1 MNKTIEFILA
11 RRSVRCFS
19 DTVIEEDKLREII
32 LCGRCAPS
40 GGGAQAAIIALI
52 QGDARDNLARINAE
66 IWGKDKD
73 PFWGAPTVLAVLADN
88 RVPSYIEDG
97 SAALENMIIAAES
110 VGLNSCW
117 VCRAKE
123 TFDTD
128 YGRNILKKAGIDPA
142 VYSGIGFLVIGYGE
156 ANEEARPRLEPL
168 FYTIKEDD

>member
-1 MNKTIEFILA
+1 MNKTIELILK
-11 RRSVRCFS
+11 RRSVRSFR
-19 DTVIEEDKLREII
+19 DTAVEEDKLREII
-32 LCGRCAPS
+32 LSGRYAPS
-40 GGGAQAAIIALI
+40 GGGNQAAIIALI

-73 PFWGAPTVLAVLADN
+73 PFWGAPIVLAVLADS
-88 RVPSYIEDG
+88 RAPSYIEDG

-128 YGRNILKKAGIDPA
+128 YGRKMLKKVGIDPE
-142 VYSGIGFLVIGYGE
+142 VYVGIGFVVIGHGESKGE
-156 ANEEARPRLEPL
+156 AHRRLEPL